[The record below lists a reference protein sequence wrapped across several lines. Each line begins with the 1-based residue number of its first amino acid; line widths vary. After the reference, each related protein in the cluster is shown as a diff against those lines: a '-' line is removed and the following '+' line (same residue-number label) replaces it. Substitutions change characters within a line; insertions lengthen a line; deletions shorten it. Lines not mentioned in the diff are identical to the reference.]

1 MESRIGFVTFEK
13 TSNRPR
19 NTIGSTRIRARWV
32 YEAWEE
38 AEEYQIGKDYDV
50 LIYQKVYWE
59 DMKLNFNGIQILDL
73 CDPDW
78 LEGRDVM
85 RYCAM
90 VDAVTTS
97 TEALAEYI
105 RKFVDTP
112 VYCVPDRIKMEEMVT
127 TPKEHKET
135 IQHAMWYGYSHNSHY
150 LEGAVSVLKKHG
162 VTMTLVSDKPLTF
175 GSDYQVTN
183 IKYNYPNVWH
193 EINKADICILPE
205 TKEVDLRGTYKS
217 NNKTICAWA
226 CGTPVARTLED
237 FEKLLTKEARE
248 EEMEKRSKEIQE
260 KWLVKYSV
268 EEYKKIIDDIKEKKE
283 KESKDKTN

>member
-1 MESRIGFVTFEK
+1 MERIGFITFEK

-19 NTIGSTRIRARWV
+19 NTMGSTRIRARWV
-32 YEAWEE
+32 YEQWDE
-38 AEEYQIGKDYDV
+38 AEEYQIGKEYDV

-59 DMKLNFNGIQILDL
+59 DMMQNFDGIQILDL

-85 RYCAM
+85 KYCAM
-90 VDAVTTS
+90 ADAVTTS
-97 TEALAEYI
+97 TEPLAEYI

-112 VYCVPDRIKMEEMVT
+112 VYCVPDRIKMEEMIT
-127 TPKEHKET
+127 TPKEVNEKIET
-135 IQHAMWYGYSHNSHY
+135 AMWYGYSQNAHY
-150 LEGAVSVLKKHG
+150 LEGAVAVLKKHG
-162 VTMTLVSDKPLTF
+162 VKMRLVADKPLTF
-175 GSDYQVTN
+175 GGDIEVTN

-193 EINKADICILPE
+193 EVHNADICILPE
-205 TKEVDLRGTYKS
+205 TSGVDLRGIYKS

-237 FEKLLTKEARE
+237 FERLLTKEARE
-248 EEMEKRSKEIQE
+248 QEMEKRAKEIQD

-268 EEYKKIIDDIKEKKE
+268 DQYKEIL
-283 KESKDKTN
+283 NALH